1 MNELLRKE
9 GVIQNLNVSHAKNN
23 EILEKARQ
31 NLNDDSQLVQ
41 RKFMKAQSLALF
53 KANDVTESY
62 EKILNQRKE
71 EYEKNSKLLTRKV
84 NDLKDRL

>member
-1 MNELLRKE
+1 
-9 GVIQNLNVSHAKNN
+9 
-23 EILEKARQ
+23 
-31 NLNDDSQLVQ
+31 
-41 RKFMKAQSLALF
+41 MKAQSLALF

-71 EYEKNSKLLTRKV
+71 EYDKNSQLLTRKV